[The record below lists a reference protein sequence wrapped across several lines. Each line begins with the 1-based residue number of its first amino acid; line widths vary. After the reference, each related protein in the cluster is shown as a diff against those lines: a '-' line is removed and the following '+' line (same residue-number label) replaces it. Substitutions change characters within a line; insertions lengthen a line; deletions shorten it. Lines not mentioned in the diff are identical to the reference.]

1 MTPQAMLATSIFGLP
16 TPDAGPVF
24 ATALTV
30 HIAAGLTAV
39 AAGALAATAHKQPG
53 RHPCA

>member
-39 AAGALAATAHKQPG
+39 AGALAATAHKQPG